1 MHKPQCAARR
11 LIRFVRTRGAF
22 TAPFLLI
29 VTVALLAIPNAKTY
43 ARDSVQMVWEKNKNV
58 YVRLAPATNG
68 PLDHPAQ
75 IDVGALK
82 FFLQNLYLRD
92 EKSKDSST
100 NRSENEPQAALTEDQ
115 IAVLLEHVPSAF
127 DQADPQQVVEF
138 VVDRTISSLG
148 GLRNRQTYTAGT
160 LFVAGKKLSVLIGDH
175 DRERNYGYEAAYD
188 PTSRGL
194 VAYDFDHGRPSEKKP
209 ALKEQ
214 LVLGATGDLG
224 RVRALN
230 WVEADPALLSER
242 ANESVAEARVAA
254 ANAQSGYVSRREVEE
269 LIRASE
275 EKRAVV
281 AAPGATTAAV
291 STGSDQAAGNAVGGV
306 ASGSA
311 GAATTAA
318 AVSSSGTKSSTSSS
332 PRLSLEERFELLE
345 RLKGKGLLT
354 EDEYEAKRREL
365 LSEI

>member
-1 MHKPQCAARR
+1 MYKLQCAALRPSR
-11 LIRFVRTRGAF
+11 LLRTRGAL

-29 VTVALLAIPNAKTY
+29 VTAFLIVVVSTNTY
-43 ARDSVQMVWEKNKNV
+43 ARDSAQTVWEKNKNV
-58 YVRLAPATNG
+58 YVRLASAANG
-68 PLDHPAQ
+68 PNDHPAQ
-75 IDVGALK
+75 IDVEALK

-92 EKSKDSST
+92 EKSIRSSPDRADT
-100 NRSENEPQAALTEDQ
+100 QLEAVFTEEQ
-115 IAVLLEHVPSAF
+115 IDVLLEHVPSAF
-127 DQADPQQVVEF
+127 DKAGPEQVVQF
-138 VVDRTISSLG
+138 AVDRTISSLG
-148 GLRNRQTYTAGT
+148 GLRNRQTFTAGT
-160 LFVAGKKLSVLIGDH
+160 LFVADRSLNALIGDH

-194 VAYDFDHGRPSEKKP
+194 VAYDFDHGGPSDRTR

-214 LVLGATGDLG
+214 LVLGSSGDLG
-224 RVRALN
+224 RIRALN
-230 WVEADPALLSER
+230 WVEADPALLSDR
-242 ANESVAEARVAA
+242 ASESVANASEAA

-275 EKRAVV
+275 QKRSV
-281 AAPGATTAAV
+281 AMPAATA
-291 STGSDQAAGNAVGGV
+291 TGLSADSDQAAGDSLGGSQ
-306 ASGSA
+306 SGSA

-318 AVSSSGTKSSTSSS
+318 AVSSSSAKSSTSSS

-345 RLKGKGLLT
+345 RLKSKGLLT